1 MATLLQDMYNSQLI
15 NEVLTDFRSETM
27 IQPAS
32 GYNTSGVESPVP
44 LGVVN
49 AMIKIFLSVK
59 ISGLQHLKTELA
71 FMLITHLII
80 M

>member
-32 GYNTSGVESPVP
+32 GYNTSGVENPVP

-49 AMIKIFLSVK
+49 AMIKIFLSED
-59 ISGLQHLKTELA
+59 IAFGATENGEVYTEVL
-71 FMLITHLII
+71 
-80 M
+80 